1 MRKQFFPV
9 SALFAVICLSGV
21 LSCPGKL
28 GAQEVFFKRGDVNQD
43 GKLDLSDA
51 IFIVQRLF
59 VIDEEFVCP
68 DSADASDD
76 GLVDVTDVIKIAGYL
91 FMGVAEPP
99 PPFSECGLDPSEDE
113 LGCASF
119 ALCEPEEE
127 TCFDAEA
134 AAAIV
139 GGIEFE
145 EGLVICL
152 PAGGAK
158 LPVEGFEV
166 GICPAAEAPADCGD
180 TGEPG
185 CPIEILG
192 ASPVVDIDEG
202 VLGVRIEGRVEN
214 LPISV
219 DTGFLGTTVCT
230 LTLHSAEGND
240 VPFNFEIIVP
250 LVIEKNEEGRREIVA
265 IGEAVVENP
274 DIELDASGGL
284 LCGLF
289 GAAQDA
295 ISDLLLQPFA
305 GAIDELVATA
315 REDLIGLE
323 ICE

>member
-1 MRKQFFPV
+1 MKKRLLPV
-9 SALFAVICLSGV
+9 SVLFAVICLPG
-21 LSCPGKL
+21 LFSCPEKL
-28 GAQEVFFKRGDVNQD
+28 GAQEIFFKRGDVNQD
-43 GKLDLSDA
+43 TKLDLSDA

-59 VIDEEFVCP
+59 VIDEEFACP
-68 DSADASDD
+68 DSADVTDD

-91 FMGVAEPP
+91 FMGLAEPP
-99 PPFSECGLDPSEDE
+99 PPFSECGLDPTDDDF
-113 LGCASF
+113 GCASF
-119 ALCEPEEE
+119 APCEPEEQ
-127 TCFDAEA
+127 TCIDAEA
-134 AAAIV
+134 AGAVV
-139 GGIEFE
+139 GNIEFE

-152 PAGGAK
+152 PAGGEK

-166 GICPAAEAPADCGD
+166 AICPSDEAPADCGD

-192 ASPVVDIDEG
+192 ASPVVDLDQG
-202 VLGVRIEGRVEN
+202 VLGVRVEGRVEN

-230 LTLHSAEGND
+230 ISLHSAEGDD

-250 LVIEKNEEGRREIVA
+250 LVIEKNEEGRREIVE

-289 GAAQDA
+289 GAAQGA